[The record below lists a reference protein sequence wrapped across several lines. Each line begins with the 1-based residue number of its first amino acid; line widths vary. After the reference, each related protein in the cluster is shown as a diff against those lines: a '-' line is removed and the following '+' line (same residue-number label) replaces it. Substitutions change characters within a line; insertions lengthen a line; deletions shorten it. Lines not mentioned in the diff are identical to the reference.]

1 MSDKNQKSPLKK
13 YIASPVLKK
22 TSLQA
27 AGGLGGLS
35 IAYAVDRTANA
46 QKGWIIPTIMLG
58 LGLTGLHYFNVNP
71 PKESETL
78 LQLAQGTSAG
88 VAMYGGLRTFEYGL
102 PKITAN
108 GMNGLR
114 GFIPKPI
121 AEKIAR
127 YLPTFNGMGEV
138 KRPSGYYDDP
148 MASMMGTQNNTYY
161 QEPSSGAL
169 PAVPING
176 NVEAENVVAEVL

>member
-1 MSDKNQKSPLKK
+1 MSDKKPKFSLKK
-13 YIASPVLKK
+13 YTALPALKR
-22 TSLQA
+22 TGLQA
-27 AGGLGGLS
+27 AGGLGGLG
-35 IAYAVDRTANA
+35 IAYAIDKSANA
-46 QKGWIIPTIMLG
+46 QKGWVIPAVLFG

-88 VAMYGGLRTFEYGL
+88 AAMYGGLRTIQYGL

-114 GFIPKPI
+114 GFIPKPL
-121 AEKIAR
+121 AEKIALH
-127 YLPTFNGMGEV
+127 LPTFNGIGDV
-138 KRPSGYYDDP
+138 ARPSGYYDDP
-148 MASMMGTQNNTYY
+148 MASMMGAQNNTYY